1 LVRKSLGG
9 NPIRIQVPDG
19 LPKRRRKMEENI
31 LEDFKY
37 GIIDVSFKHREE
49 IAIRKG
55 QKYKWGCC

>member
-1 LVRKSLGG
+1 
-9 NPIRIQVPDG
+9 
-19 LPKRRRKMEENI
+19 MEENI